1 MQEDERLDRTAELK
15 GILNGNGG
23 HSMTEVQSSSKGYL
37 SQQRGEEGEGDHKA
51 SSLPSRRY
59 KLCLG
64 GYAEPTM
71 EVK

>member
-1 MQEDERLDRTAELK
+1 MREDERLDRTAELK
-15 GILNGNGG
+15 GILNGG

-51 SSLPSRRY
+51 SSLPSQRY
-59 KLCLG
+59 KLRLG